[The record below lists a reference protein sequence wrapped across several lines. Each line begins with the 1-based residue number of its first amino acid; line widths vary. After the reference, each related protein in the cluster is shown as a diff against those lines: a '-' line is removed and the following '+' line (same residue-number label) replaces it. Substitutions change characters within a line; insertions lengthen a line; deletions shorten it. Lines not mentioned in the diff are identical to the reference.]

1 MMMTHKRYGYNCVE
15 SIWFD
20 ARGCVKKKD
29 GLGFNNKA
37 RVGWPCLLSQTGYTF
52 FHFKENEDFASSTK
66 EWELSVV
73 RVKRGNRRSSRTR
86 GELCD
91 FRPGER
97 NFENLNR

>member
-1 MMMTHKRYGYNCVE
+1 MVLGLITKRELVGLVCFHKQDTPF
-15 SIWFD
+15 SIL
-20 ARGCVKKKD
+20 KK
-29 GLGFNNKA
+29 
-37 RVGWPCLLSQTGYTF
+37 
-52 FHFKENEDFASSTK
+52 NEDFASSTK